1 MKNNKKLIIAL
12 ASVVVLAVVFFFV
25 YKAFGPKTSAG
36 SKAFKVEV
44 VNSEGATKEYEG
56 KTDAEYLKGLMD
68 QLAAEGDFSYEGSD
82 SEYGLFI
89 TAINGESAVYETD
102 GAYWSI
108 YVNGSYGEYGAD
120 QQPVM
125 DGDTYSFVY
134 ERADQ

>member
-25 YKAFGPKTSAG
+25 YKAFDP
-36 SKAFKVEV
+36 
-44 VNSEGATKEYEG
+44 KEYEG

-120 QQPVM
+120 QQPVT